1 MKALWRR
8 YDIDSSGTL
17 DKEEV
22 HHSRETAFCC
32 FWCHFHTTND
42 QREAFSCSDQSGEV
56 TTSLSLGG
64 RSKTLTRISS
74 SRLSK
79 ISTLASYDS
88 FIRGNRLAS
97 YARFIGVGQLE
108 LQFIMVE

>member
-8 YDIDSSGTL
+8 YDIDSAGTL

-56 TTSLSLGG
+56 DYEEKRRAEWRGVVVTAIRFYQWRAWSLRPER
-64 RSKTLTRISS
+64 RSI
-74 SRLSK
+74 
-79 ISTLASYDS
+79 
-88 FIRGNRLAS
+88 N
-97 YARFIGVGQLE
+97 V
-108 LQFIMVE
+108 